1 MWLKCVHHTAWARLL
16 ETLHH
21 RLAALSSSPRAT
33 TSIIFA
39 LSHHFTLSHHH
50 VPASS
55 LAQHSII
62 LLPPTPTPLTI
73 LPAQLTISYPN
84 RYLRLLSLECLCW
97 GKGSIGSRQPH
108 AIILRGATC
117 PMAPPTSEFT
127 VWWASHQM
135 ARTQSEEVSSQNQE
149 GGFLFLCARLISGHQ
164 IPTGQW
170 LTELML
176 NLDLNT
182 RGWNVYLD
190 IVPYMC
196 NIMSVL
202 YINTI

>member
-1 MWLKCVHHTAWARLL
+1 MWARLL
-16 ETLHH
+16 ETLRH
-21 RLAALSSSPRAT
+21 RLAALSSSPQAT

-39 LSHHFTLSHHH
+39 LNHHFTQSPSCPGFIFSTALNH
-50 VPASS
+50 P
-55 LAQHSII
+55 
-62 LLPPTPTPLTI
+62 PPTPTPLAV
-73 LPAQLTISYPN
+73 LPTQLTISYPN

-127 VWWASHQM
+127 AWWSSHQM
-135 ARTQSEEVSSQNQE
+135 ARTRSKEVSSQNQ
-149 GGFLFLCARLISGHQ
+149 GGGAFLFLCVCLISGHQ

-170 LTELML
+170 LTDSML

-202 YINTI
+202 YIDTI